1 LARMRGT
8 TYFDELRALGF
19 AAVADLLKEIH
30 ERRNAFA
37 HGKPQAINDV
47 TVNALVENLKN
58 EHEAWI
64 AVYNTRVRP

>member
-1 LARMRGT
+1 MRGT

-37 HGKPQAINDV
+37 HGKPQAIN
-47 TVNALVENLKN
+47 NCS
-58 EHEAWI
+58 
-64 AVYNTRVRP
+64 